1 MFLFTNILNWFSTM
15 NITIKPY
22 SQDYDKQ
29 CADLEQ
35 YLWKEDE
42 KGREI
47 RFDWAYTHCPVHE
60 KPLCVIAVN
69 EDEELVGFRG
79 YFLNKYK
86 IGNEEFLVAQLSD
99 TVVSDKA
106 RRQGIFQKMTNFS
119 LDYLKDSGVS
129 LIINLSPSWPPY
141 YGYKKISFEDLSQF
155 HSKYKF
161 GFGSILSEKSFRKKR
176 SWKERKETVVSM
188 KGITYHIAS
197 SIDQSVIA
205 QVEQLVSTSHIHSS
219 LSIDILK
226 WRTSRPGKDYLY
238 AYTMDASDKLYSFM
252 ILSTVDYY
260 NYNLGLFLSDHPETF
275 KLLFRLFRKEY
286 KPSTIAAW
294 DFAMDDSSRKLLN
307 KVGMVSIPFINKIR
321 KNPPALVRTLQT
333 NEDGSL
339 NWNIGG
345 VDIRKVENWTINK
358 FDLDSF

>member
-69 EDEELVGFRG
+69 EDEEVVGFRG

-219 LSIDILK
+219 LSKDILK

>member
-1 MFLFTNILNWFSTM
+1 MV
-15 NITIKPY
+15 
-22 SQDYDKQ
+22 
-29 CADLEQ
+29 
-35 YLWKEDE
+35 
-42 KGREI
+42 I
-47 RFDWAYTHCPVHE
+47 R
-60 KPLCVIAVN
+60 K
-69 EDEELVGFRG
+69 
-79 YFLNKYK
+79 
-86 IGNEEFLVAQLSD
+86 
-99 TVVSDKA
+99 
-106 RRQGIFQKMTNFS
+106 
-119 LDYLKDSGVS
+119 
-129 LIINLSPSWPPY
+129 
-141 YGYKKISFEDLSQF
+141 SQF

>member
-1 MFLFTNILNWFSTM
+1 M

-22 SQDYDKQ
+22 SQEYAKQ

-35 YLWKEDE
+35 HLWKEDE

-47 RFDWAYTHCPVHE
+47 RFDWAYTNCPVHE

-69 EDEELVGFRG
+69 EEDEVLGFRG
-79 YFLNKYK
+79 YFLNKYR
-86 IGNEEFLVAQLSD
+86 IGDEEFLVAQLSD

-106 RRQGIFQKMTNFS
+106 RRQGIFQKMTDFS
-119 LDYLKDSGVS
+119 LDYLKDNGAS

-141 YGYKKISFEDLSQF
+141 HGYKKIDFEDLSQF
-155 HSKYKF
+155 HSKYRF
-161 GFGSILSEKSFRKKR
+161 GFGNILTQKLLGKDRCD
-176 SWKERKETVVSM
+176 WKNRKEILTS
-188 KGITYHIAS
+188 KGGMTFHIAS

-205 QVEQLVSTSHIHSS
+205 QVGQLVSTTHIHSS
-219 LSIDILK
+219 LSPDILK
-226 WRTSRPGKDYLY
+226 WRFVRPGKDYVYVY
-238 AYTMDASDKLYSFM
+238 AVDASNKLHSFM
-252 ILSTVDYY
+252 MFCTTDYF
-260 NYNLGLFLSDHPETF
+260 NYQLGLCLSDQIESIRPIFRYF
-275 KLLFRLFRKEY
+275 KKEY
-286 KPSTIAAW
+286 KPATIAAW
-294 DFAMDDSSRKLLN
+294 DFALDETGRKLLN
-307 KVGMVSIPFINKIR
+307 KMGVVSIPFINKIR

-333 NEDGSL
+333 YEDGSL

>member
-1 MFLFTNILNWFSTM
+1 M

-69 EDEELVGFRG
+69 EDEEVVGF
-79 YFLNKYK
+79 
-86 IGNEEFLVAQLSD
+86 NEEFLVAQLSD

>member
-1 MFLFTNILNWFSTM
+1 M

-22 SQDYDKQ
+22 SQEYAKQ

-35 YLWKEDE
+35 HLWKEDE
-42 KGREI
+42 KGREV

-69 EDEELVGFRG
+69 ENDEVMGFRG
-79 YFLNKYK
+79 YFLNKYR

-99 TVVSDKA
+99 TVVSNKA
-106 RRQGIFQKMTNFS
+106 RRQGIFQKMTDFS
-119 LDYLKDSGVS
+119 LDYLKDNGAS

-161 GFGSILSEKSFRKKR
+161 GFGSILTQKLLGKDRCDWKKR
-176 SWKERKETVVSM
+176 KEAQISIGGM
-188 KGITYHIAS
+188 SYHITS

-205 QVEQLVSTSHIHSS
+205 QVEQLIRAPKIHSS
-219 LSIDILK
+219 LSPDILQ

-238 AYTMDASDKLYSFM
+238 AYTMDASEKLHSFM
-252 ILSTVDYY
+252 MLSTADYY
-260 NYNLGLFLSDHPETF
+260 NYNMGLFLSDHAETF
-275 KLLFRLFRKEY
+275 KQLFRFFRKEY
-286 KPSTIAAW
+286 KPATVAAW
-294 DFAMDDSSRKLLN
+294 DFALDETGRKLLN
-307 KVGMVSIPFINKIR
+307 KIGMVSIPFINKIR

>member
-1 MFLFTNILNWFSTM
+1 M

-22 SQDYDKQ
+22 SQEYAKQ

-35 YLWKEDE
+35 HLWKEDE
-42 KGREI
+42 EGREI

-69 EDEELVGFRG
+69 EDDEVLGFRG
-79 YFLNKYK
+79 YFLNKYR
-86 IGNEEFLVAQLSD
+86 IGNREFLVAQLSD

-106 RRQGIFQKMTNFS
+106 RRQGIFQKMTDFS
-119 LDYLKDSGVS
+119 LNYLKENGAT

-141 YGYKKISFEDLSQF
+141 YGYKKIDFADMCPF

-161 GFGSILSEKSFRKKR
+161 GIGSVLAEKLFRKDR
-176 SWKERKETVVSM
+176 LLWKNRKEFMTSRGVM
-188 KGITYHIAS
+188 TYHITS
-197 SIDQSVIA
+197 SIEQFVIA
-205 QVEQLVSTSHIHSS
+205 QVEQLVSTTHIHSS
-219 LSIDILK
+219 LSPDILK
-226 WRTSRPGKDYLY
+226 WRFARPGKDYIY
-238 AYTMDASDKLYSFM
+238 AYAVDASNKLHSFM
-252 ILSTVDYY
+252 MFCTTDYF
-260 NYNLGLFLSDHPETF
+260 NYHLGLYLSDQTESF
-275 KLLFRLFRKEY
+275 KPLFRYFKKEF
-286 KPSTIAAW
+286 KPATVAAW
-294 DFAMDDSSRKLLN
+294 DFALDETSRQLLKKLR
-307 KVGMVSIPFINKIR
+307 MVSIPFINKIR

-333 NEDGSL
+333 NEDDSL